1 MSERLKIT
9 TATQLSPEEIAAILT
24 LVEQATRADGVPA
37 LNEAA
42 LLHLRR
48 GHSGIEHM
56 IATTDGQIVGYAQRH
71 DGGVPTGEL
80 VVSPVRRGQGIG
92 TALLDALIGRGPV
105 QVLAVGNRLAAQALA
120 RSHGMQP
127 RRTLLIMER
136 SLEDPVPDTAVP
148 DGVIIRTFR
157 LGADEDDWIAVNA
170 RAFTDHPE
178 QGRITRRD
186 LDDRLAESWFDPEGF
201 FVAISAGRMVGFHW
215 TKQHQDQL
223 GEVYVLG
230 VDPVVAGQGL
240 GKALLTTGLRHLKR
254 RGNTRVRLY
263 VEANHGAAIAL
274 YSAYGFGVASRDVM
288 YASAESPPPTAGQT
302 QP

>member
-1 MSERLKIT
+1 MSDRLEIT
-9 TATQLSPEEIAAILT
+9 TATQLSPREISAVLTVVEE
-24 LVEQATRADGVPA
+24 ATRADGAPP

-48 GHSGIEHM
+48 GHGAIEHL
-56 IATTDGQIVGYAQRH
+56 IAKGDGRIVGYAQRQ
-71 DGGVPTGEL
+71 DGAVPTGEL
-80 VVSPVRRGQGIG
+80 VVSPVHRGQGIG

-136 SLEDPVPDTAVP
+136 SLEDPVPDTATP

-157 LGADEDDWIAVNA
+157 PGADEDDWIVVNA
-170 RAFTDHPE
+170 RAFADHPE
-178 QGRITRRD
+178 QGHITRRD
-186 LDDRLAESWFDPEGF
+186 LEDRMAESWFDPAGF

-215 TKQHQDQL
+215 TKQHEDQL

-230 VDPVVAGQGL
+230 VDPLASGQGL

-254 RGNTRVRLY
+254 RGNTRVQLY
-263 VEANHGAAIAL
+263 VEADHGPAIAL
-274 YSAYGFGVASRDVM
+274 YSAYGFRVASRDVM
-288 YASAESPPPTAGQT
+288 YATAESPPRAAGQ
-302 QP
+302 PKP

>member
-1 MSERLKIT
+1 MSDRLKIT
-9 TATQLSPEEIAAILT
+9 TATRLLPDEIAAVLA
-24 LVEQATRADGVPA
+24 LVEQATQADGVPP

-42 LLHLRR
+42 LLHVRR
-48 GHSGIEHM
+48 GHEGIEHL
-56 IATTDGQIVGYAQRH
+56 IADADGQLVGYAQRQ
-71 DGGVPTGEL
+71 DGTVPTGEL
-80 VVSPVRRGQGIG
+80 VVSPVHRGQGIG
-92 TALLDALIGRGPV
+92 TALLDTLIARGPV

-136 SLEDPVPDTAVP
+136 SLEDPVPNPPAP

-170 RAFTDHPE
+170 RAFADHPE

-186 LDDRLAESWFDPEGF
+186 LDDRLAESWFDPAGF
-201 FVAISAGRMVGFHW
+201 FVAIAAGRMVGFHW

-230 VDPVVAGQGL
+230 VDPRAGGQGL
-240 GKALLTTGLRHLKR
+240 GKALLAAGLRHLKR
-254 RGNTRVRLY
+254 RGNNRVRLY
-263 VEANHGAAIAL
+263 VEADHGGAIAL
-274 YSAYGFGVASRDVM
+274 YSAYGFRVASRDVM

>member
-1 MSERLKIT
+1 MTDRLEIT
-9 TATQLSPEEIAAILT
+9 TARRLPPEEVAAVLT
-24 LVEQATRADGVPA
+24 VVAEATRADGVPP

-48 GHSGIEHM
+48 GHEGIEHL
-56 IATTDGQIVGYAQRH
+56 IAKAEGRLVGYAQRQ
-71 DGGVPTGEL
+71 DGTVPTGEL
-80 VVSPVRRGQGIG
+80 VVSPVHRGQGVG
-92 TALLDALIGRGPV
+92 TALLDAMIARGPV

-136 SLEDPVPDTAVP
+136 SLEDPLPDPRVP

-157 LGADEDDWIAVNA
+157 LRADEDDWIAVNA
-170 RAFTDHPE
+170 RAFADHPE

-186 LDDRLAESWFDPEGF
+186 LDDRLAESWFDPAGF
-201 FVAISAGRMVGFHW
+201 FVAIAAGRMVGFHW

-230 VDPVVAGQGL
+230 VDPLAGGQGL
-240 GKALLTTGLRHLKR
+240 GKALLAVGLQHLKR

-263 VEANHGAAIAL
+263 VEAAHGAAIAL
-274 YSAYGFGVASRDVM
+274 YSAYGFRVASRDVM
-288 YASAESPPPTAGQT
+288 YASAELPPPTAGRM
-302 QP
+302 

>member
-1 MSERLKIT
+1 MSDRLKIT
-9 TATQLSPEEIAAILT
+9 TATRLSPELVAAVLT
-24 LVEQATRADGVPA
+24 LVTEATRADGVPP

-48 GHSGIEHM
+48 GHGEIEHL
-56 IATTDGQIVGYAQRH
+56 IAKGDGQIVGYAQRQ
-71 DGGVPTGEL
+71 DRAVPTGEL

-127 RRTLLIMER
+127 LRTLLIMER
-136 SLEDPVPDTAVP
+136 SLEDPVPDSAAP

-157 LGADEDDWIAVNA
+157 PGADEDDWIMVNA
-170 RAFTDHPE
+170 RAFADHPE

-186 LDDRLAESWFDPEGF
+186 LEDRMAESWFDPAGF

-215 TKQHQDQL
+215 TKQHEDQL
-223 GEVYVLG
+223 GEIYVLG
-230 VDPVVAGQGL
+230 VDPLAGGQGL
-240 GKALLTTGLRHLKR
+240 GKALLTSGLRHLKR
-254 RGNTRVRLY
+254 RGNTRVQLY
-263 VEANHGAAIAL
+263 VEADHGAAIAL
-274 YSAYGFGVASRDVM
+274 YSAYGFRVASRDVM
-288 YASAESPPPTAGQT
+288 YASAESPPRAAGQI

>member
-1 MSERLKIT
+1 MSDRLEIT
-9 TATQLSPEEIAAILT
+9 TATQLSPEEIGAILT
-24 LVEQATRADGVPA
+24 VVEEATRADGTPP

-48 GHSGIEHM
+48 GYGAIEHL
-56 IATTDGQIVGYAQRH
+56 IAKGDGQIVGYAQRQ
-71 DGGVPTGEL
+71 DGAVPTGQL
-80 VVSPVRRGQGIG
+80 VVSPVHRDQGIG
-92 TALLDALIGRGPV
+92 TALLDGLIGRGPV

-136 SLEDPVPDTAVP
+136 SLEDPVPESAAP

-157 LGADEDDWIAVNA
+157 PGADEDDWIAVNA
-170 RAFTDHPE
+170 RAFADHPE

-186 LDDRLAESWFDPEGF
+186 LDDRLAESWFDPAGF

-215 TKQHQDQL
+215 TKQHDRST
-223 GEVYVLG
+223 GR
-230 VDPVVAGQGL
+230 
-240 GKALLTTGLRHLKR
+240 GLRARSGPRRRRTRSRQGVVDHRVTAPQTTRKHPRPALR
-254 RGNTRVRLY
+254 RG
-263 VEANHGAAIAL
+263 G
-274 YSAYGFGVASRDVM
+274 SRGSNCLVL
-288 YASAESPPPTAGQT
+288 SLWFPCS

>member
-1 MSERLKIT
+1 MSDRLKVT
-9 TATQLSPEEIAAILT
+9 TATRLAPQEVAAVLRVVEE
-24 LVEQATRADGVPA
+24 ATRADGVPP

-48 GHSGIEHM
+48 GHEGIEHL
-56 IATTDGQIVGYAQRH
+56 IAEADGRLVGYAQRQ
-71 DGGVPTGEL
+71 DGTVTGEL
-80 VVSPVRRGQGIG
+80 VVSPVHRGQGIG
-92 TALLDALIGRGPV
+92 TALLDAMIARGPV

-136 SLEDPVPDTAVP
+136 SLEDPVADPRVP

-170 RAFTDHPE
+170 RAFSDHPE
-178 QGRITRRD
+178 QGRLTRRD
-186 LDDRLAESWFDPEGF
+186 LDDRLAESWFDPAGF
-201 FVAISAGRMVGFHW
+201 FVAIAAGRMVGFHW

-230 VDPVVAGQGL
+230 VDPLAGGQGL
-240 GKALLTTGLRHLKR
+240 GKALLTIGLQHLKR
-254 RGNTRVRLY
+254 RGNTRVQLY
-263 VEANHGAAIAL
+263 VEAEHGAAIAL
-274 YSAYGFGVASRDVM
+274 YSAYGFRVASRDVM
-288 YASAESPPPTAGQT
+288 YASAELPPPPAGRT
-302 QP
+302 